1 MKFVLCAVS
10 VALIACMAAT
20 ISVAQTPK
28 ENAWTTLN
36 NGLTNQGWE
45 KRAKALGVLGELAG
59 DKQAEAAAIKAL
71 KDDRSEVR
79 VAAAQAL
86 GDMGAKSAVRC

>member
-1 MKFVLCAVS
+1 MCGQRSNHNLYGRYILCG
-10 VALIACMAAT
+10 
-20 ISVAQTPK
+20 QTPN
-28 ENAWTTLN
+28 ENAWATLN
-36 NGLTNQGWE
+36 TGLVNQGWE

-71 KDDRSEVR
+71 KDDRYEVR

-86 GDMGAKSAVRC
+86 GDMGAKSAIPS